1 MLIGLRPDDRAAL
14 AAEGDASRLA
24 ARPRLIGIGMGKTG
38 THALASLFA
47 PVRAAHEAEAARAI
61 DLILAYEAGTA
72 DWRDMRRFVLDRDQR
87 LGLTVDVSNL
97 NLFFVDVW
105 LAVAPDTR
113 FVLTVREPRSWLDSI
128 LNHYLC
134 RPPTD
139 AWRAFAARRFGH
151 DDAPH
156 PAEEQV
162 LADAGLHPLDGYLS
176 YWRTH
181 MEKALGT
188 VPAERLLVVPFDR
201 IATEAARIAT
211 FAGLSAA
218 DIDPSRINEYRNP
231 AKRPILDQ
239 IPSSHVESCIRR
251 WCGPFMGMFAPHPEL
266 APGSPSA
273 TASAP

>member
-14 AAEGDASRLA
+14 VAEGHSSRLA
-24 ARPRLIGIGMGKTG
+24 ARPRLIGVGMGKTG
-38 THALASLFA
+38 TNALASLFA

-61 DLILAYEAGTA
+61 DLILSYEAGTA
-72 DWRDMRRFVLDRDQR
+72 DWREVRRFVLDRDRR

-105 LAVAPDTR
+105 LALAPDAR

-128 LNHYLC
+128 LNHYLR
-134 RPPTD
+134 RPPDD

-151 DDAPH
+151 DGAPH
-156 PAEEQV
+156 PREEQV

-176 YWRTH
+176 YWRNH

-201 IATEAARIAT
+201 IAAEAVRIAR

-218 DIDPSRINEYRNP
+218 DTDPSRIDEYRNP
-231 AKRPILDQ
+231 AKRPILER

-251 WCGPFMGMFAPHPEL
+251 QCGPFTGMFAPHVEPAL
-266 APGSPSA
+266 GSPS
-273 TASAP
+273 S